1 MSKKVADLETEIE
14 ELQKI
19 LNSKSKE
26 IKEFE
31 ENNRELIEINQIL
44 KDRLKGG

>member
-1 MSKKVADLETEIE
+1 MSKKVADLEAEIE

-19 LNSKSKE
+19 LNSKSRE

-31 ENNRELIEINQIL
+31 
-44 KDRLKGG
+44 

>member
-1 MSKKVADLETEIE
+1 MSKKVADLEAEIE